1 MWGMDHAVSFS
12 RNLETRWNTDVLV
25 VGGGPAGIG
34 AAVGAARHGADT
46 LIVERHGF
54 FGGVASFGVGMRMNQ
69 MRPFGDPRSAV
80 HELMIEHLC
89 AYGPRAAIL
98 SQHSVMP
105 NVEYLKA
112 AILDTLEQA
121 GCRYLVHAQVV
132 DATTERNRITG
143 VVLATKQGLAHV
155 AAKIVIDCTG
165 DADIAYFAGAETMNA
180 ATEGDA
186 LSPMTLNFDVA
197 SPDAARAAELAS
209 SGELAKAVKSS
220 RARYPRIPESFGL
233 SRFSSEI
240 ALNVNHGGTRA
251 LGSLDGTRI
260 DDITRAE
267 SFSRRQVIDMVRA
280 MNESGVDALSDLDII
295 TTGAQIGVRETRR
308 VKGSYVLTESD
319 AKDGAR
325 FDDAVA
331 WRSGFLDIGF
341 VRYERMKVHEV
352 PYRAIVPEQI
362 DGLLTA
368 GRCISATHV
377 AASAGKSMGNC
388 IATGHAAGVAAALSC
403 ARGLMP
409 RDLSVGLVQDVLRRD
424 GVDLPFSRPDQ
435 TDSDMDP
442 GELGPLR

>member
-1 MWGMDHAVSFS
+1 MDHEVSF
-12 RNLETRWNTDVLV
+12 RRKLETRWTADVLV

-69 MRPFGDPRSAV
+69 MRPFGEPRSVV
-80 HELMIEHLC
+80 HEMMIDNLC
-89 AYGPRAAIL
+89 AYGPRAAVIRKHAVL
-98 SQHSVMP
+98 P
-105 NVEYLKA
+105 NVEYLRA
-112 AILDTLEQA
+112 SIFDTLEQA
-121 GCRYLVHAQVV
+121 GCKYLVHAQVV
-132 DATTERNRITG
+132 DATVERNRVTG
-143 VVLATKQGLAHV
+143 VVLATKQGLARI
-155 AAKIVIDCTG
+155 AARIVIDCTG
-165 DADIAYFAGAETMNA
+165 DADVAYFAGAETMNA
-180 ATEGDA
+180 AAEGDE
-186 LSPMTLNFDVA
+186 LSPMTLNFDVTSA
-197 SPDAARAAELAS
+197 DISRVAELAG
-209 SGELAKAVKSS
+209 SGELVSAVRRT
-220 RARYPRIPESFGL
+220 RASYPRVPESFGL
-233 SRFSSEI
+233 SRFSSDA

-260 DDITRAE
+260 EDITQAE

-280 MNESGVDALSDLDII
+280 MNESGVMGSADLDII
-295 TTGAQIGVRETRR
+295 ATGAQVGVRETRR
-308 VKGSYVLTESD
+308 VKGAYVLTESD
-319 AKDGAR
+319 AKEGSR

-352 PYRAIVPEQI
+352 PYRAIVPETV

-388 IATGHAAGVAAALSC
+388 VATGHAAGVAAAISC

-409 RDLSVGLVQDVLRRD
+409 RDLQVGLIQDVLRDD
-424 GVDLPFSRPDQ
+424 GVDVPFSRSDQ
-435 TDSDMDP
+435 TDDDMDP
-442 GELGPLR
+442 GELPASR

>member
-1 MWGMDHAVSFS
+1 M
-12 RNLETRWNTDVLV
+12 LV

-54 FGGVASFGVGMRMNQ
+54 FGGIASFGVGMRMNQ
-69 MRPFGDPRSAV
+69 MRPFGEPRSAV
-80 HELMIEHLC
+80 HEMIIDHLC
-89 AYGPRAAIL
+89 AYGSRAALL
-98 SQHSVMP
+98 SRHSVLP

-112 AILDTLEQA
+112 SILDTLDKA

-155 AAKIVIDCTG
+155 AARIVIDCTG
-165 DADIAYFAGAETMNA
+165 DADVAYFAGAETMNA
-180 ATEGDA
+180 TAEGEA

-197 SPDAARAAELAS
+197 SPEITRALELAS
-209 SGELAKAVKSS
+209 SGDLARAVGPA
-220 RARYPRIPESFGL
+220 RGRYPSIPESFGL
-233 SRFSSEI
+233 SRFSSET
-240 ALNVNHGGTRA
+240 ALSVNHGGTRA
-251 LGSLDGTRI
+251 LGSLDGTRLE
-260 DDITRAE
+260 DLTRAE
-267 SFSRRQVIDMVRA
+267 SFSRRQVIDIVRA
-280 MNESGVDALSDLDII
+280 MNESGVDALSDLDIV

-319 AKDGAR
+319 AKEGAR
-325 FDDAVA
+325 FEDAVA

-352 PYRAIVPEQI
+352 PYRAIVPEQV

-403 ARGLMP
+403 ARGLIP
-409 RDLSVGLVQDVLRRD
+409 RDLPVGLVQDVLRND

-435 TDSDMDP
+435 TDGDMDP